1 MELFL
6 ELLNGAI
13 FGIAEWS
20 YFWNCGMELFLE
32 LLNGAIFGIAE
43 WSYFWNC

>member
-13 FGIAEWS
+13 FANTGNEIGQS
-20 YFWNCGMELFLE
+20 DSPS
-32 LLNGAIFGIAE
+32 IFRTLQLQ
-43 WSYFWNC
+43 

>member
-13 FGIAEWS
+13 FGIAD
-20 YFWNCGMELFLE
+20 FGP
-32 LLNGAIFGIAE
+32 IFGIADFGPK
-43 WSYFWNC
+43 SAIPKIAPFSNCKHWQ

>member
-6 ELLNGAI
+6 ELVNGAI

-20 YFWNCGMELFLE
+20 YFLE
-32 LLNGAIFGIAE
+32 LVNGAIFGIGE

>member
-1 MELFL
+1 MELFLELLNELFL

-20 YFWNCGMELFLE
+20 YFWNC
-32 LLNGAIFGIAE
+32 
-43 WSYFWNC
+43 

>member
-13 FGIAEWS
+13 FGIADFGPKS
-20 YFWNCGMELFLE
+20 AIPKKTPFSNCKH
-32 LLNGAIFGIAE
+32 
-43 WSYFWNC
+43 WQ